1 MPSPTWLEKRNGS
14 VHCWTPPSLPV
25 TVSVSAGLFLRSVGR
40 TGSCSDR
47 RPQHSPSLPLP
58 SFSKRGVARREESS
72 LSRFHAVE
80 GWGPQMIQ
88 GAGPCLPA
96 PSHTSPHPRPTPS
109 CQPGSANSQARHRL
123 EGRTMDMTP
132 PPCRTGTKCPT
143 SFLAHSHLTIFL
155 FLSRVFFLEKH
166 LGREVISVQALQLR

>member
-1 MPSPTWLEKRNGS
+1 MSCRAPLGWKNEMGQCTAGPLLLSQLPCLFPPASSSEVWAELVLVQTGGPNTLHPSPCPVSLKEGSLEGNN
-14 VHCWTPPSLPV
+14 P
-25 TVSVSAGLFLRSVGR
+25 VSAGSMLLRVG
-40 TGSCSDR
+40 
-47 RPQHSPSLPLP
+47 
-58 SFSKRGVARREESS
+58 
-72 LSRFHAVE
+72 
-80 GWGPQMIQ
+80 GPQMIQ

-109 CQPGSANSQARHRL
+109 CQPGSANSQARYRL

-155 FLSRVFFLEKH
+155 FLSRVFFF
-166 LGREVISVQALQLR
+166 